1 MNNLNPA
8 RAAEA
13 MLRALG
19 GESVSLLFPVATAAP
34 DLNDELGLAVAA
46 MEEVAFAPVV
56 VRALVPDNG
65 HARRELLFAASAIRA
80 QVDARPSPTPEALFQ
95 SAVGVLHQG
104 RLLRIASVTPELF
117 AGEAYLYRVLAVE

>member
-19 GESVSLLFPVATAAP
+19 GESVSLLFPVATGTP
-34 DLNDELGLAVAA
+34 DLADELGLVAA
-46 MEEVAFAPVV
+46 AVEEVAVAPVV

-80 QVDARPSPTPEALFQ
+80 QVDARSAATAEALFQ

-104 RLLRIASVTPELF
+104 RLLRIVSVTPELF